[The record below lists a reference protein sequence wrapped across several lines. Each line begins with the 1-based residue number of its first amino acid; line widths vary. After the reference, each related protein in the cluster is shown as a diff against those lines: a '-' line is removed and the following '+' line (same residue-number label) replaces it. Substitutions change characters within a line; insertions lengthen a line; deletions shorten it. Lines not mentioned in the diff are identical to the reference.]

1 MRRSA
6 LKKGVYI
13 FIDDCLRR
21 GADHLI
27 KLWDIGQRS
36 CVSTSSSNADV
47 WGFAWQPEGAGALPP
62 GKQFAVAGDEKIVT
76 LYRAAGA
83 V

>member
-1 MRRSA
+1 MSKGSQ
-6 LKKGVYI
+6 LKKKNLYTDVI
-13 FIDDCLRR
+13 VSS

-27 KLWDIGQRS
+27 KLWDIGQRT

-47 WGFAWQPEGAGALPP
+47 WGFAWQPEGAGTLPP
-62 GKQFAVAGDEKIVT
+62 GKQFAVAGDDKVVT